1 MRRGFI
7 YFIILLLQSCVFDTQ
22 RNAIIVNQTNEPVT
36 IKISYQKNIIDSV
49 FKNDTNAI
57 KAYLNEVN
65 APKLTNTVVLGS
77 KDTFIVETVFNSVPD
92 FGLIKHIQLTNIQDI
107 VLLEQA
113 TLKSLFVKCNST
125 VYTYNFMGFK

>member
-1 MRRGFI
+1 MIRGFI
-7 YFIILLLQSCVFDTQ
+7 YFIILLLQSCVLDTQ

-65 APKLTNTVVLGS
+65 APKLTNRVVLGS

-92 FGLIKHIQLTNIQDI
+92 FRLIKHIQLTNTQDI